1 MNRKYSFFFL
11 TLCIV
16 AVLGWLQQTNAQT
29 HEMVVSW
36 ETTPGSGLP
45 LTNALYNAVM
55 GDTATDGS
63 RKDLNRVYIL
73 QKGGLYQNNENFQ
86 NKDRFSI
93 SYPLNFVGQTPDP
106 ADPLNGNPAVLQMIT
121 RPDGSA
127 NGKILTGYGDIYFK
141 NIYVIGSDDHGVQTY
156 YQPIEIESNDLHCV
170 FDGCYFERSN
180 YAITAWN
187 GKNNDIKFTNCK
199 WLNLVERPI
208 TQQWTGRGIS
218 CWADQDSVIVENC
231 TFQNVGFSAVQIEG
245 GSAKYFR
252 FVHNTLINVGR
263 SIHSTSGN
271 WWRDAYFA
279 NNLLIN
285 TFFDGEGWG
294 DYSLQAQPSRT
305 TFFTGLMAISHLPD
319 SYGPDLGRRIVF
331 AKTAAFLAQTFKKEW
346 ADTVRT
352 QPYFNSV
359 TDSFFTTFNVSN
371 GGSMYAKDT
380 TWLTKMP
387 SFTNY
392 DTSNYG
398 NMIKFIEDIRAG
410 ISPAPSFMQNLYVSG
425 SDTFWTAPQW
435 PIVQNFAYTDNLT
448 GTDGLP
454 LGDLSWFPAKL
465 ADWNTNSAQ
474 YIQAIQDLAG
484 KVFVFIPGPKI
495 EAESGT
501 VSGTA
506 VKTAVSG
513 LTWYDYAGSGSITWT
528 FNAPTAGL
536 YDTKWYVNE
545 TGRGQSGPNL
555 AINGTALHDKAHGW
569 GQFIFDPLLGPSWG
583 MPNNSWIWV
592 PITQDTVLTAEMPA
606 FTLAAGSNTIGVT
619 GGGWG
624 EMKFS
629 EVDVNLHGSADV
641 IKLTAPIAVPSLVT
655 PGADG
660 VKWVASAFNYV
671 AMGTNGTVSFPV
683 TSSADG
689 LFRMNLSY
697 QNVQGTQ
704 PGTLTVDGASP
715 VSLSLPGNT
724 DSSSIP
730 FLSSSFPLTQGNHTI
745 GITAGNINLDYAILN
760 QQITGIRDGNKSPQ
774 SYALEQNYPNPF
786 NPSTKINFSLAK
798 ATKVELS
805 IYNIL
810 GQRVLTL
817 VNGLMSSGTH
827 SVLFNA
833 TRFASGVYFYGIKTQ
848 EFQSYKKMMLLK

>member
-1 MNRKYSFFFL
+1 MCCL
-11 TLCIV
+11 
-16 AVLGWLQQTNAQT
+16 
-29 HEMVVSW
+29 
-36 ETTPGSGLP
+36 
-45 LTNALYNAVM
+45 
-55 GDTATDGS
+55 
-63 RKDLNRVYIL
+63 
-73 QKGGLYQNNENFQ
+73 
-86 NKDRFSI
+86 
-93 SYPLNFVGQTPDP
+93 
-106 ADPLNGNPAVLQMIT
+106 
-121 RPDGSA
+121 
-127 NGKILTGYGDIYFK
+127 
-141 NIYVIGSDDHGVQTY
+141 
-156 YQPIEIESNDLHCV
+156 
-170 FDGCYFERSN
+170 
-180 YAITAWN
+180 
-187 GKNNDIKFTNCK
+187 
-199 WLNLVERPI
+199 
-208 TQQWTGRGIS
+208 
-218 CWADQDSVIVENC
+218 
-231 TFQNVGFSAVQIEG
+231 QIEG

-294 DYSLQAQPSRT
+294 DYSPQAAPSRT
-305 TFFTGLMAISHLPD
+305 TVFTGLMAISHLPD

-331 AKTAAFLAQTFKKEW
+331 TKTASFLAQTFKKEW

-392 DTSNYG
+392 DTSNYA

-425 SDTFWTAPQW
+425 TDTFWTAPQW

-454 LGDLSWFPAKL
+454 LGDLNWFPAKL
-465 ADWNTNSAQ
+465 ADWNTNSVQ

-495 EAESGT
+495 EAETGT

-583 MPNNSWIWV
+583 MPTNSWIWV

-655 PGADG
+655 PGADN

-671 AMGTNGTVSFPV
+671 AMGTNGTVSLPV
-683 TSSADG
+683 TATTAG
-689 LFRMNLSY
+689 TFRMNLIY
-697 QNVQGTQ
+697 QNFQGTQ
-704 PGTLTVDGASP
+704 SGTLTVDGGSP

-724 DSSSIP
+724 DSTSIP
-730 FLSSSFPLTQGNHTI
+730 FLSSSFPLSQGDHTI
-745 GITAGNINLDYAILN
+745 GITAGNLNLDYAILN
-760 QQITGIRDGNKSPQ
+760 QQITGIRDGNKSPL

-786 NPSTKINFSLAK
+786 NPSTRINFSLAK
-798 ATKVELS
+798 ATNVELS

-810 GQRVLTL
+810 GQKVITL
-817 VNGLMSSGTH
+817 INGAMSGGAHT
-827 SVLFNA
+827 VLFNA
-833 TRFASGVYFYGIKTQ
+833 THFASGVYFYGIKTG

>member
-11 TLCIV
+11 ALCAV
-16 AVLGWLQQTNAQT
+16 AVLGWMPLGRAQSL
-29 HEMVVSW
+29 VVSW
-36 ETTPGSGLP
+36 EAAPGSGLP
-45 LTNALYNAVM
+45 LTNALYNVVM
-55 GDTATDGS
+55 GGTTSTGA
-63 RKDLNRVYIL
+63 RNYLNRVYIL
-73 QKGGLYQNNENFQ
+73 QKGGLYQNSENFQ
-86 NKDRFSI
+86 NKDRFGV

-106 ADPLNGNPAVLQMIT
+106 ADPINGNPAVLQMIT
-121 RPDGSA
+121 RLDGSA
-127 NGKILTGYGDIYFK
+127 NGKILTGYGDVYFK

-156 YQPIEIESNDLHCV
+156 YQPMEFESNNARCV

-180 YAITAWN
+180 FAMTAWN

-199 WLNLVERPI
+199 WMNLVERPI

-218 CWADQDSVIVENC
+218 CWADQDSVIIENC
-231 TFQNVGFSAVQIEG
+231 TFQNVGMTCLQIEG

-279 NNLLIN
+279 NNLLMN

-294 DYSLQAQPSRT
+294 DYSPQAAPSRT
-305 TFFTGLMAISHLPD
+305 TTFTGLMAISHLPD

-331 AKTAAFLAQTFKKEW
+331 AKTASFLAQTFKKEW
-346 ADTVRT
+346 ADTVRM

-359 TDSFFTTFNVSN
+359 TDSFFTTFNVSK

-387 SFTNY
+387 NFTNY
-392 DTSNYG
+392 DTSNYA
-398 NMIKFIEDIRAG
+398 NMIKFIEDVRAG
-410 ISPAPSFMQNLYVSG
+410 VLPAPSWMQNLVIS
-425 SDTFWTAPQW
+425 SPDTFWTAPQW

-454 LGDLSWFPAKL
+454 LGDLNWFPAKL

-495 EAESGT
+495 EAETGT

-583 MPNNSWIWV
+583 MPTNSWIWV
-592 PITQDTVLTAEMPA
+592 PITADTVLTAEAPA
-606 FTLAAGSNTIGVT
+606 FTLTAGQHTIGVT

-671 AMGTNGTVSFPV
+671 AMGTNGTVSLPV
-683 TSSADG
+683 TATIAG
-689 LFRMNLSY
+689 TFRMNLSY

-704 PGTLTVDGASP
+704 PGTLTIDGGSP

-724 DSSSIP
+724 DSTSIP

-745 GITAGNINLDYAILN
+745 GITAGNLNLDYAILN
-760 QQITGIRDGNKSPQ
+760 QQITGIRDGNKSPL
-774 SYALEQNYPNPF
+774 SYALDQNYPNPF
-786 NPSTKINFSLAK
+786 NPSTRINFSLAK
-798 ATKVELS
+798 ATNVELS

-810 GQRVLTL
+810 GQKVITL
-817 VNGLMSSGTH
+817 INGAMSGGAH

-833 TRFASGVYFYGIKTQ
+833 THFASGVYFYGIKTG